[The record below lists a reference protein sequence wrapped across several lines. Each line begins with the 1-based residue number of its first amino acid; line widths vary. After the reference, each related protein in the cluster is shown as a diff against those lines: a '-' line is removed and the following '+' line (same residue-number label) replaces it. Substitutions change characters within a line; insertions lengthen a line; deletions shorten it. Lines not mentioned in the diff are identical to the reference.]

1 MIWQQC
7 DWSQQAHE
15 VLKPALNGD
24 DDHIKQEVQKG
35 LSSLFKCDAGYMV
48 VRRED
53 DELVLVSG
61 AGRNVDEALQDWIA
75 AAKQQGFKSVRYHTQ
90 RKGMMRKAKNNGF
103 KELER
108 VYRLEL

>member
-7 DWSQQAHE
+7 SWSQQAHE

-24 DDHIKQEVQKG
+24 DDHVKREVQQG
-35 LSSLFKCDAGYMV
+35 LSSLFSCEAGYMV
-48 VRRED
+48 VRREG

-61 AGRNVDEALQDWIA
+61 AGRNVDQALKDWIS
-75 AAKQQGFKSVRYHTQ
+75 AAKHKGFKSVRYHTQ